1 MIVDFQQGVDLIL
14 MQGFTVD
21 SQLQAA
27 DTGDGARVT
36 AAFGGDGLSITLNGI
51 AANQLTL
58 SDFVFG

>member
-1 MIVDFQQGVDLIL
+1 